1 MKNEFELIG
10 RITQKPEL
18 RKTKIDNIPYT
29 FANIAISKRIRQDDG
44 EYKEYTEFIKVTY
57 FRKICE
63 FISSY
68 VNVGDLVLIKGHIKI
83 KKDFDTERMTNVY
96 SNELIGDTIN
106 ILARSNKN
114 KEETKKEVKEE
125 LEEKIKTDEIVLN
138 DSDLPF

>member
-10 RITQKPEL
+10 RISQKPEL
-18 RKTKIDNIPYT
+18 RNTKIDNINYT
-29 FANIAISKRIRQDDG
+29 FVNIAVSKRIKQENG
-44 EYKEYTEFIKVTY
+44 EYKDFTEFFKVTY

-83 KKDFDTERMTNVY
+83 KKDFDTERMTNLY
-96 SNELIGDTIN
+96 SNELIGDTIS

-114 KEETKKEVKEE
+114 KEKQKEEVKEE
-125 LEEKIKTDEIVLN
+125 TKEKIKTDEIEF
-138 DSDLPF
+138 DDMLPF

>member
-10 RITQKPEL
+10 RITQKPKL
-18 RKTKIDNIPYT
+18 LNTKIDNIPYT

-44 EYKEYTEFIKVTY
+44 EYKEYTEFIKVSY
-57 FRKICE
+57 FRKTAE
-63 FISSY
+63 FISNY
-68 VNVGDLVLIKGHIKI
+68 INVGDLVLIKGHIKI
-83 KKDFDTERMTNVY
+83 RKDFDVERMINLY

-106 ILARSNKN
+106 ILARNNKN
-114 KEETKKEVKEE
+114 KEETEKEVKEE